1 MTAKLNW
8 PDNAMLDREKI
19 AIVLATYNP
28 NPHYFHQQIAS
39 IQAQTWQNWV
49 CHVVDDCSQPES
61 QQMIQTLVSQDDRF
75 ICHFH
80 PQNLNSYHNF
90 ERGLE
95 YVGADSTITAIA
107 FADQD
112 DIWQP
117 NKLEVLLKTLRTE
130 QALLVHSD
138 LELIDGSDRTL
149 HASAWEFESRQP
161 EKLTAEFLLLRN
173 TVTGCSLLFCASL
186 LSSMLPFPP
195 QAEVH
200 WYHDVWA
207 AIVAAQLDKVA
218 HVRQPLVRY
227 RIHGSNAVG
236 VVRDAGMFYRELI
249 VWLSK
254 KCRIT
259 GKSYL
264 IHRNL
269 SRAYYLRFQQ
279 QTNPSWRDPFSDRY
293 LDFGFGILRLAWK
306 SWRSG
311 YGSEGIA
318 FRIWALKVL
327 FDFKKLRQKLTLK
340 SLKTS

>member
-1 MTAKLNW
+1 M
-8 PDNAMLDREKI
+8 PGPEKI

-28 NPHYFHQQIAS
+28 NPAYFRQQIQS
-39 IQAQTWQNWV
+39 IQSQTWRNWV
-49 CHVVDDCSQPES
+49 CHIVDDRSQPES
-61 QQMIQTLVSQDDRF
+61 QQLIRDTVGSDNRF

-90 ERGLE
+90 ERGLQS
-95 YVGADSTITAIA
+95 VATDSTVTAIA

-112 DIWQP
+112 DIWQDH
-117 NKLEVLLKTLRTE
+117 KLSLLLETLRAE

-149 HASAWEFESRQP
+149 HASAWEFESRHP
-161 EKLTAEFLLLRN
+161 EKLTAELLLLRN
-173 TVTGCSLLFCASL
+173 TVTGCSVLFCATL
-186 LSSMLPFPP
+186 LSSVLPFPP
-195 QAEVH
+195 QVEVN
-200 WYHDVWA
+200 WYHDVWV
-207 AIVAAQLDKVA
+207 AIVAAQLGKVA

-227 RIHGSNAVG
+227 RIHGSNTIG
-236 VVRDAGMFYRELI
+236 VVRDAGKLYRELI

-269 SRAYYLRFQQ
+269 SQAFYLRFQQ
-279 QTNPSWRDPFSDRY
+279 SNNPEWQDPFSDRR
-293 LDFGFGILRLAWK
+293 LDFGLGILRLGWQ
-306 SWRSG
+306 SWQAG

-318 FRIWALKVL
+318 LRIWALKLL
-327 FDFKKLRQKLTLK
+327 FDLRKLRQKLTPKLFK
-340 SLKTS
+340 IG